1 MIGAGVEG
9 SATGYYLTSRGI
21 KNVLILEQVRLH
33 IKRILQLSYF
43 FTYFVSHF
51 SIQFDALH
59 TRGSSHGGS
68 RITRKAY
75 DQPYYVK
82 MMEEAFRLWSEIEQ
96 QSGKKLYQ

>member
-1 MIGAGVEG
+1 MPLDIIWHPEVLRMYSFWNRLDFTPRGV
-9 SATGYYLTSRGI
+9 YNWVI
-21 KNVLILEQVRLH
+21 
-33 IKRILQLSYF
+33 F

-51 SIQFDALH
+51 SIQFDVLH